1 MSRRAQEELLDLYQ
15 AELSY
20 LRRSGAAFAEMYPK
34 VAGRLELGGDECPDP
49 HVERLI
55 EAFAFLTARIQ
66 HNLNEEFPEIT
77 SSLLDVLYPHYLCP
91 VPSTTVARMEVDP
104 AQGKL
109 TSGHLVPRHTPLFA
123 QTRDGL
129 HCRFRTCYPVT
140 LWPVEVA
147 YAGFEST
154 DRYDFL
160 EGMPQVATVL
170 RIRVESLGG
179 SLRELD
185 LRRLRFYLDGEMR
198 TATALYELLFAH
210 ATRVAILPEGA
221 ERPVLLPQPSLLP
234 VGLGAD
240 EEVLP
245 YPPHSHPG
253 YRLLQ
258 EYFTAPRKFLFFDA
272 DHLDAHRSER
282 HFDLLVL
289 LDRLPPDRLAVDR
302 HNFVLGCTP
311 VVNLFR
317 RTTEPI
323 RLHHRTTEYRLV
335 PDVRRERTTEVH
347 SIQRVSATSDR
358 ADETQTIEPFYSFS
372 HAARGRGPRA
382 FWTARRR
389 PSGRKDVP
397 GTEMWLS
404 FLDLDFR
411 PAEPDTQTV
420 YAHTLCTNRRLAEQ
434 LPDGALLQIEES
446 APLHRIVAL
455 HAPTRQLDP
464 ALGGAAQW
472 RLISH
477 LSLNHLSLE
486 SGRDGLRALRE
497 ILRLYAA
504 FGQPSI
510 HEQIMGIREMECRR
524 VVRRVGADA
533 WRGFCRGTEVT
544 LTFDEESFAGTS
556 AFLLA
561 TVLNHFFGLYASVNS
576 FTQTVARSRQREG
589 TWKRWEPRAGEQTV
603 L

>member
-1 MSRRAQEELLDLYQ
+1 MTRRAQEELLDLYQ
-15 AELSY
+15 AELTY
-20 LRRSGAAFAEMYPK
+20 LRRAGAAFAEMYPK

-55 EAFAFLTARIQ
+55 ESFAFLTARIQ
-66 HNLNEEFPEIT
+66 HNLNEEFPEVT
-77 SSLLDVLYPHYLCP
+77 TSLLDVLYPHYLCP
-91 VPSTTVARMEVDP
+91 VPSTTVARLEVDP
-104 AQGKL
+104 GQGKL
-109 TSGHLVPRHTPLFA
+109 TTGHLVPRHTPLFA

-140 LWPVEVA
+140 LWPVEVT

-160 EGMPQVATVL
+160 DGMPQVATVL
-170 RIRVESLGG
+170 RIRIESLAG
-179 SLRELD
+179 SLRDLD

-210 ATRVAILPEGA
+210 TARVAILPEGA
-221 ERPVLLPQPSLLP
+221 DRAVFLPNPSLLP
-234 VGLGAD
+234 VGFGAD

-245 YPPHSHPG
+245 YPPHSHPA
-253 YRLLQ
+253 YRLVQ
-258 EYFTAPRKFLFFDA
+258 EYFTSPRKFLFFDA
-272 DHLDAHRSER
+272 DHLDAHRSEKR
-282 HFDLLVL
+282 FDLLVL
-289 LDRLPPDRLAVDR
+289 LDRLPSERLAVDR
-302 HNFVLGCTP
+302 RNFVLGCTP

-323 RLHHRTTEYRLV
+323 RLHHRAAEYRLV
-335 PDVRRERTTEVH
+335 PDVRRERTTEIH
-347 SIQRVSATSDR
+347 SIQRVSASSDR
-358 ADETQTIEPFYSFS
+358 HDETQVVEPFYSFS
-372 HAARGRGPRA
+372 HGDRGRGQRA

-389 PSGRKDVP
+389 HTGRKDLP
-397 GTEMWLS
+397 GTEMYLS
-404 FLDLDFR
+404 FLDLDFD
-411 PAEPDTQTV
+411 PAVPSVQTV

-434 LPDGALLQIEES
+434 LPDGAVLQIEEA

-455 HAPTRQLDP
+455 HPPTPQLDP

-477 LSLNHLSLE
+477 LSLNHLSLTG
-486 SGRDGLRALRE
+486 GREGLRALRE

-504 FGQPSI
+504 FGQPSV

-524 VVRRVGADA
+524 VVRRLGTDA
-533 WRGFCRGTEVT
+533 WRGFCRGTEVA
-544 LTFDEESFAGTS
+544 LTFDEEAFAGTS

-561 TVLNHFFGLYASVNS
+561 SVLDRFFGLYASVNS

-589 TWKRWEPRAGEQTV
+589 IWKRWEPRAGEQIV

>member
-1 MSRRAQEELLDLYQ
+1 MSRRGREELLDLYQ

-77 SSLLDVLYPHYLCP
+77 TSLLDVLYPHYLCP
-91 VPSTTVARMEVDP
+91 VPATTVARMEVDP
-104 AQGKL
+104 GQGKL
-109 TSGHLVPRHTPLFA
+109 TTGHRVPRHTPLFA

-140 LWPVEVA
+140 LWPVEVSH
-147 YAGFEST
+147 AGFEST

-160 EGMPQVATVL
+160 DGLPGVATVL
-170 RIRVESLGG
+170 RIRIETLGG

-185 LRRLRFYLDGEMR
+185 LKQLRFYLDGEMR
-198 TATALYELLFAH
+198 TATTLHELLFAH
-210 ATRVAILPEGA
+210 AVRVAIVPEGA
-221 ERPVLLPQPSLLP
+221 DRGVFLPQPALRP
-234 VGLGAD
+234 VGFAAD

-245 YPPHSHPG
+245 YPPQSHPG

-258 EYFTAPRKFLFFDA
+258 EYFTSPRKFLFFDA

-282 HFDLLVL
+282 YFDLLVL
-289 LDRLPPDRLAVDR
+289 LDRLPPERMVVDR
-302 HNFVLGCTP
+302 RNFVLGCTP

-323 RLHHRTTEYRLV
+323 RLHHRTAEYRLL
-335 PDVRRERTTEVH
+335 PDVRRERTTEIH
-347 SIQRVSATSDR
+347 SIQRVSLSSDR
-358 ADETQTIEPFYSFS
+358 NDETGVVEPFYSFS
-372 HAARGRGPRA
+372 HEVRGRGARA

-389 PSGRKDVP
+389 PTGRRDVP

-404 FLDLDFR
+404 LLDLDFR
-411 PAEPDTQTV
+411 PAEPSTQTL

-434 LPDGALLQIEES
+434 LPDGALLQIEEA

-455 HAPTRQLDP
+455 HPPTPQLDP

-486 SGRDGLRALRE
+486 GGRDGLKALRE
-497 ILRLYAA
+497 ILRLYSA
-504 FGQPSI
+504 FGQASV

-524 VVRRVGADA
+524 VVRRTGTDA

-544 LTFDEESFAGTS
+544 LTFDEDAYAGTG

-561 TVLNHFFGLYASVNS
+561 SVLNHFFGLYASVNS
-576 FTQTVARSRQREG
+576 FTQLVARSRQREG
-589 TWKRWEPRAGEQTV
+589 TWKRWEPRAGRQIV